1 MYVRPR
7 AGALVLAVCVI
18 AGCAAPRATG
28 TPPPSGTPP
37 ASVAVVTD
45 SVVVVIRVTYRERMA
60 LPPEA
65 EVRLQVADVSRA
77 DAAAGVVW
85 EETRQAAGAQ
95 VPFEFRVAVPRA
107 TVDPQARYAAS
118 ARIGVGGELW
128 FVTETAYPVNLV
140 NPPSYDVLL
149 LIARQVRRE
158 P

>member
-1 MYVRPR
+1 MHVRPL
-7 AGALVLAVCVI
+7 AGALVVAVCAL

-28 TPPPSGTPP
+28 TASPAGAAP
-37 ASVAVVTD
+37 ASESAVPD

-65 EVRLQVADVSRA
+65 EVRMQVADVSRA
-77 DAAAGVVW
+77 DAAAPVVW
-85 EETRQAAGAQ
+85 EETRRAAGAQ

-107 TVDPQARYAAS
+107 RVDPRARYAAS
-118 ARIGVGGELW
+118 ARIGVGGEPW
-128 FVTETAYPVNLV
+128 FVTDTNYPVNLV
-140 NPPSYDVLL
+140 DPPAYDVLL